1 MSVVDEVKARVD
13 IAELVGESVA
23 LRKSGRTFKALCPFH
38 AEKTPSFIVDP
49 SRQTWRCFG
58 ACSEGGDVFSW
69 VMKRQGVEFRE
80 ALRILAER
88 AGVQVA
94 PMDAQAEERQK
105 RLGRLRSVNEAA
117 ARFYRRS
124 LADAEAAEARGYLER
139 RGVPDAVAEQ
149 FGLGYAPAAPDALR
163 GYLSARGY
171 SAEEIATAGL
181 SVEGEGPVRDRFR
194 GRLIFPIRDPQGR
207 CVGFGARALD
217 DSDVKYLNTPQTPL
231 FDKSSLLYGLDRARD
246 DIRRADHVIVVEGYM
261 DVIAAHQHEQTHVVA
276 SMGTALT
283 ERQVALIKPLTRKI
297 LLALDADAAGAAA
310 TVRGID
316 TAREAVGTEPR
327 PVVTARGLVRMQNT
341 LAADIRIIELP
352 PDRDPD
358 DLIRLD
364 PERWS
369 ALVREAPGYLDYRF
383 RRGREAHDLEDP
395 RARSVLMGELLP
407 LVAATSDPIVR
418 AEYMQRLAQMCRID
432 VDTLRRRASIA
443 EVPPHLRAS
452 PGPAAR
458 PEAAAAPP
466 PRRRLTRID
475 KHAETLITLLQH
487 GPAAAAEVDAGTP
500 GFVPDALRREL
511 LRSLLAGE
519 DAASREG
526 ELGALAEELRARPVA
541 PPLLAE
547 PGVAARDIAGNI
559 RHLHMQEDA
568 REHARLLAEK
578 QRELGARPLHDAAY
592 DLARDGSHGTPD
604 DESSP
609 AAQVLESHARGR
621 ALHAPAGVATPDPAT
636 HPSAGTN
643 GATNGATTGAT
654 NGEAPS

>member
-1 MSVVDEVKARVD
+1 M
-13 IAELVGESVA
+13 
-23 LRKSGRTFKALCPFH
+23 
-38 AEKTPSFIVDP
+38 
-49 SRQTWRCFG
+49 
-58 ACSEGGDVFSW
+58 
-69 VMKRQGVEFRE
+69 
-80 ALRILAER
+80 
-88 AGVQVA
+88 
-94 PMDAQAEERQK
+94 
-105 RLGRLRSVNEAA
+105 
-117 ARFYRRS
+117 
-124 LADAEAAEARGYLER
+124 
-139 RGVPDAVAEQ
+139 
-149 FGLGYAPAAPDALR
+149 
-163 GYLSARGY
+163 
-171 SAEEIATAGL
+171 
-181 SVEGEGPVRDRFR
+181 
-194 GRLIFPIRDPQGR
+194 
-207 CVGFGARALD
+207 GFGARALD

-246 DIRRADHVIVVEGYM
+246 PIRRADHVIVVEGYM

-283 ERQVALIKPLTRKI
+283 ERQVALIKPLTRQI

-316 TAREAVGTEPR
+316 TARDAVGTEPQ

-395 RARSVLMGELLP
+395 RARSALMGELLP
-407 LVAATSDPIVR
+407 LVTATSDPVVQ
-418 AEYMQRLAQMCRID
+418 AEYMQRLAQLCRVD
-432 VDTLRRRASIA
+432 VTTLRRRASIA

-452 PGPAAR
+452 PGPAAG
-458 PEAAAAPP
+458 PEPAAAPP

-475 KHAETLITLLQH
+475 KHAEMLITLLQQS
-487 GPAAAAEVDAGTP
+487 PAAAAEVDAATP
-500 GFVPDALRREL
+500 GFVPDAPRREL

-519 DAASREG
+519 DAAAREG
-526 ELGALAEELRARPVA
+526 ELEALAEELRARPVA

-547 PGVAARDIAGNI
+547 PRVAARDIAGKI
-559 RHLHMQEDA
+559 RRLQMQEDVRA
-568 REHARLLAEK
+568 QARLVADH
-578 QRELGARPLHDAAY
+578 QRELGATELAKAAY
-592 DLARDGSHGTPD
+592 DLARDGADGPPD

-621 ALHAPAGVATPDPAT
+621 ALHAPASVATPDPAAQ
-636 HPSAGTN
+636 PSAG
-643 GATNGATTGAT
+643 TNGATTGAT

>member
-1 MSVVDEVKARVD
+1 MSVVDEVKARID
-13 IAELVGESVA
+13 IADLVGESVP
-23 LRKSGRTFKALCPFH
+23 LRKTGRTFKALCPFH
-38 AEKTPSFIVDP
+38 TEKTPSFTVDP

-69 VMKRQGVEFRE
+69 VMRRQGVEFRE

-88 AGVQVA
+88 AGVQLA

-105 RLGRLRSVNEAA
+105 RLGRLRSANEAA
-117 ARFYRRS
+117 VRFYRRS
-124 LADAEAAEARGYLER
+124 LEDAEAGEARGYLER
-139 RGVPDAVAEQ
+139 RGVPGEVAER

-163 GYLSARGY
+163 GYLTARGY

-181 SVEGEGPVRDRFR
+181 SVEGEGPARDRFR

-217 DSDVKYLNTPQTPL
+217 DTDVKYLNTPQTPL

-246 DIRRADHVIVVEGYM
+246 HIRRADRVIVVEGYM

-352 PDRDPD
+352 PGRDPD

-369 ALVREAPGYLDYRF
+369 ALVRDAPGYLDYRF

-395 RARSVLMGELLP
+395 RERSALMGELRP
-407 LVAATSDPIVR
+407 LVEATSDPVVR
-418 AEYMQRLAQMCRID
+418 AEYQQRLAQLCRVD
-432 VDTLRRRASIA
+432 VETLRRRAGIA
-443 EVPPHLRAS
+443 DVPPHLRAS
-452 PGPAAR
+452 PGPAAS
-458 PEAAAAPP
+458 PEPAAAPR

-475 KHAETLITLLQH
+475 QFAETLIGLLQH
-487 GPAAAAEVDAGTP
+487 SPAAAAEVDVATP

-511 LRSLLAGE
+511 LRSLLTGEDTAARAGE
-519 DAASREG
+519 LEELAA
-526 ELGALAEELRARPVA
+526 ELRARPVA
-541 PPLLAE
+541 PPLLAQ
-547 PGVAARDIAGNI
+547 PRVAARDIAGNI
-559 RHLHMQEDA
+559 RHLHQREVA
-568 REHARLLAEK
+568 REHARLLADN
-578 QRELGARPLHDAAY
+578 QRELGARRLHEAAY
-592 DLARDGSHGTPD
+592 DLAREGADGTVD

-609 AAQVLESHARGR
+609 AAQVLESHAQAR
-621 ALHAPAGVATPDPAT
+621 ALHAPARVAAPDPAAQ
-636 HPSAGTN
+636 PSAGTN
-643 GATNGATTGAT
+643 GGR
-654 NGEAPS
+654 NGEVPS

>member
-13 IAELVGESVA
+13 VAELVGESVP
-23 LRKSGRTFKALCPFH
+23 LRKTGRTFKALCPFH
-38 AEKTPSFIVDP
+38 TEKTPSFTVDP

-58 ACSEGGDVFSW
+58 ACSEGGDIFSW

-80 ALRILAER
+80 ALRILADR
-88 AGVQVA
+88 AGVQLA

-124 LADAEAAEARGYLER
+124 LADAEAGEARGYLER
-139 RGVPDAVAEQ
+139 RGVPDEVAEQ
-149 FGLGYAPAAPDALR
+149 FGLGYAPAASDALR

-181 SVEGEGPVRDRFR
+181 SVEGEGPARDRFR

-246 DIRRADHVIVVEGYM
+246 PIRRADHVIVVEGYM

-316 TAREAVGTEPR
+316 TARDAVGTKPQ
-327 PVVTARGLVRMQNT
+327 PVLTPRGLVRMQNT

-383 RRGREAHDLEDP
+383 RRGQEAHDLEDP
-395 RARSVLMGELLP
+395 RARSALMGELLP
-407 LVAATSDPIVR
+407 LVTGTSDPVVQ
-418 AEYMQRLAQMCRID
+418 AEYIQRLAQLCRVD
-432 VDTLRRRASIA
+432 VGTLRRRTSIA

-452 PGPAAR
+452 PGPVGGSE
-458 PEAAAAPP
+458 PDAAPP
-466 PRRRLTRID
+466 SPRRRLTRID
-475 KHAETLITLLQH
+475 KHAETLIALVQH
-487 GPAAAAEVDAGTP
+487 SPAAAAEVDAATP

-511 LRSLLAGE
+511 LRSLLAAE
-519 DAASREG
+519 DAAAREG
-526 ELGALAEELRARPVA
+526 EMEALAEELRARPVA

-547 PGVAARDIAGNI
+547 PRVAARDIAANI

-568 REHARLLAEK
+568 REYARLLAEN
-578 QRELGARPLHDAAY
+578 QREFGARRLHDAAY
-592 DLARDGSHGTPD
+592 DLAREGADGTPD
-604 DESSP
+604 DASSP
-609 AAQVLESHARGR
+609 GAQVLESHARGR
-621 ALHAPAGVATPDPAT
+621 ALHAPASVATPDPAAQ
-636 HPSAGTN
+636 PSAG
-643 GATNGATTGAT
+643 TNGATTGAT